1 MMGRHGKKHG
11 KPMGFPP
18 AAGADLSP
26 DVILQSAMIS
36 ACGKG
41 QQWLKSLELLRVEVP
56 RDMKKWEFI
65 VNHRDLMGIYHDIPI
80 YPMLI

>member
-1 MMGRHGKKHG
+1 MPAARKIEVSHGKTWEKTHG
-11 KPMGFPP
+11 ENP

-41 QQWLKSLELLRVEVP
+41 QQWLKSLELLRLEVP
-56 RDMKKWEFI
+56 RDMKNGNSSSTI
-65 VNHRDLMGIYHDIPI
+65 GI
-80 YPMLI
+80 